1 MRRPD
6 SVRSPPRAPRVL
18 SILGNFVLGSRKI
31 PAPQELARHVK
42 SKEGVYPMAAL
53 LAAAG
58 AVLGIMPNLCKLGSG
73 QGGHN
78 SAAGGRWQVRDP

>member
-1 MRRPD
+1 
-6 SVRSPPRAPRVL
+6 
-18 SILGNFVLGSRKI
+18 
-31 PAPQELARHVK
+31 
-42 SKEGVYPMAAL
+42 MAAL